1 MHRSIEQQIS
11 DNRAFLMGIS
21 ILSIMLFHQSWI
33 WGWNPFFAF
42 FHLYGN
48 WGVDVFFFVSGFGL
62 YYSLKKDGNVLSFY
76 KRRITRIMPLCVV
89 CGLLHYIADHI
100 LPIGQGGY
108 PTGIHPITTDWMT
121 ILSFDRWFIPVI
133 LVYYLVMP
141 ILFWAINKYGK
152 IIMICVYLIA
162 ITGVFYFALS
172 QYTSRFPS
180 FCLGVI
186 AAAGMI
192 RITTM
197 IKFLGVLAI
206 LTAMVYKLLL
216 MRGLL
221 GIHEDGYTYIILSFG
236 IIVLCYLLLKI
247 NVCALAE
254 KMSVVF
260 SPARKSLC
268 FLGKHTLELYL
279 VHETVYRYTYRFLID
294 TSIPLTV
301 QILVALIISMIVAV
315 MLGHITNRALE
326 LAQH

>member
-1 MHRSIEQQIS
+1 
-11 DNRAFLMGIS
+11 
-21 ILSIMLFHQSWI
+21 
-33 WGWNPFFAF
+33 
-42 FHLYGN
+42 
-48 WGVDVFFFVSGFGL
+48 
-62 YYSLKKDGNVLSFY
+62 
-76 KRRITRIMPLCVV
+76 
-89 CGLLHYIADHI
+89 
-100 LPIGQGGY
+100 
-108 PTGIHPITTDWMT
+108 MT